1 MKPPDKIIG
10 VTGHR
15 KLSHS
20 NKEVR
25 RVLDRSL
32 TFLRQEKG
40 YNKVI
45 TGMALGFDTLVAQVC
60 IDIGMPY
67 IAALAFESQ
76 SEKWNTND
84 TDWYKHLLNKAEYV
98 KRVSTGNWENWKYL
112 KRDTW
117 IVENSDML
125 MAYIKNEQDLKS
137 SGTGFT
143 VNEAIRLGKPWR
155 NIYPLCTPPGN
166 I

>member
-1 MKPPDKIIG
+1 MKPPTKIIG

-15 KLSHS
+15 ELLHS
-20 NKEVR
+20 KSEVR
-25 RVLDRSL
+25 QTLHESL

-76 SEKWNTND
+76 ADKWNTHDND
-84 TDWYKHLLNKAEYV
+84 WHKHLLSKAENV
-98 KRVSTGNWENWKYL
+98 KRISTGGWENWKYL

-117 IVENSDML
+117 IVENCDL
-125 MAYIKNEQDLKS
+125 LLAYLNEGKGRT

-143 VNEAIRLGKPWR
+143 VSEAERLGKPWR
-155 NIYPLCTPPGN
+155 NVFDLVVRD
-166 I
+166 